1 MEKHH
6 HDQLQYAKMV
16 LSKKCGMWIYSRY
29 FATWSICQ
37 VYGGRSDVLSLYM
50 SQFSFLN
57 STSLCA
63 HIGFSGVSYQ

>member
-1 MEKHH
+1 MINSNTQKWYYRKSVECGSIAGI
-6 HDQLQYAKMV
+6 LLLGVYAKCM
-16 LSKKCGMWIYSRY
+16 
-29 FATWSICQ
+29 
-37 VYGGRSDVLSLYM
+37 GGRSDVLSLYM